1 MRCFIPMI
9 QTTWKS
15 YFLFSKKELKGII
28 VLGIILFTSILI
40 SHYFPAKS
48 ANTSLASTNTTINR
62 LFNFDPNTIDSL
74 HALELGIPERQ
85 VKSLIHY
92 RQKGGYFK
100 SPDDFAKL
108 YGLPPNLFAQLRPYI
123 VMPSNLY
130 RNSLN
135 GQTWQPKFELNGRN
149 KFNNKA
155 DNKEGAKWTIDINKA
170 DAAEWMCKTNL
181 SSPIVQ
187 RILAYKSYL
196 GSFSNVHQIQ
206 KVYGMSDSLYQS
218 IRGHLSIQ
226 QSALNVLNAN
236 TMQFKD
242 WKALALFSDQQIW
255 NILKMKKEDGGRI
268 YWKKLVV
275 LCDMGEVE
283 ALALKSKLNISD

>member
-1 MRCFIPMI
+1 MI
-9 QTTWKS
+9 QATWKS

-28 VLGIILFTSILI
+28 VLGIILFASILI
-40 SHYFPAKS
+40 GQYFPAKS
-48 ANTSLASTNTTINR
+48 TSTTLGSNNTTINR

-100 SPDDFAKL
+100 NPDDFAKL
-108 YGLPPNLFAQLRPYI
+108 YGLTPNLFVRLRPYI

-130 RNSLN
+130 RNSLD
-135 GQTWQPKFELNGRN
+135 GKKWRPKFELNSGN
-149 KFNNKA
+149 KFSNK
-155 DNKEGAKWTIDINKA
+155 DGTKWTIDINKA
-170 DAAEWMCKTNL
+170 EAAEWMRKTNL

-196 GSFSNVHQIQ
+196 GSFSSVHQIQ
-206 KVYGMSDSLYQS
+206 KVYGMNDSLYQS
-218 IRGHLSIQ
+218 LRGHLSIQ
-226 QSALNVLNAN
+226 QSPLNLLNAN
-236 TMQFKD
+236 AMQFND
-242 WKALALFSDQQIW
+242 WKALSLFSDQQIW

-268 YWKKLVV
+268 SWKKLVV
-275 LCDMGEVE
+275 LCDMGEGE